1 MKKHVLLIIALL
13 TSLNLFSQKPHRSF
27 GREFN
32 KDTTKNELKLNLGTT
47 IFGSYP
53 EITYERVLDSDISI
67 GAALGFSLDD
77 DLYPVN
83 FAFTPYLR
91 WFFGG
96 SSENLPWFFGGSSQN
111 LHKFGA
117 GFFIEANGGILSKK
131 NNEGY
136 YENDIYGSRT
146 KTELGAGLGV
156 AIGWKH
162 LSKNN
167 WVGEIYFGG
176 GRDFINEG
184 SYPRV
189 GLTIGKRF

>member
-1 MKKHVLLIIALL
+1 MKKHVLLIVAFLA
-13 TSLNLFSQKPHRSF
+13 SLSLFSQRSHSPF
-27 GREFN
+27 GWEFN
-32 KDTTKNELKLNLGTT
+32 KDTSKNEIKINLGTT

-83 FAFTPYLR
+83 YAFTPYLR

-96 SSENLPWFFGGSSQN
+96 SSENLQ
-111 LHKFGA
+111 KFGA
-117 GFFIEANGGILSKK
+117 GFFIEANGGILSAE

-136 YENDIYGSRT
+136 YENDIYVSST
-146 KTELGAGLGV
+146 QTELGAGLGIAV
-156 AIGWKH
+156 GWKY

-176 GRDFINEG
+176 GRDFVNDG
-184 SYPRV
+184 GYPRI